1 MFLVGVCSGE
11 LLHIRLTGVVF
22 ALVAGV
28 DDVDDDDV
36 IVCVGRDDEVR
47 DRINPLRLRCCPLAA
62 EDVETAA
69 ADDDDDDPVEF
80 VGFTVLNCNW
90 ISIM

>member
-22 ALVAGV
+22 ALIAG
-28 DDVDDDDV
+28 VDDDDV
-36 IVCVGRDDEVR
+36 IVCDGRVDEVR

-62 EDVETAA
+62 EDVEAVAA
-69 ADDDDDDPVEF
+69 VDDDDDDDPVEF